1 MSTYFGSITIVLK
14 FPFTRAE
21 SAKGLHKYRGLEM
34 APSSLDAEPREFV
47 RERVPELGVGERLGL
62 LGALFLFLS
71 FSTSVAVAVGGRR
84 KNDTRRTT
92 YFLLKGYRRLLGAR
106 SNDKAR
112 NDA

>member
-1 MSTYFGSITIVLK
+1 MFTATHSVMSTYFGSITMVLK

-62 LGALFLFLS
+62 LGALFLFP
-71 FSTSVAVAVGGRR
+71 
-84 KNDTRRTT
+84 KNDI
-92 YFLLKGYRRLLGAR
+92 FLAEWI
-106 SNDKAR
+106 
-112 NDA
+112 